1 LLGIEVLEA
10 KGCRELKHFLQN
22 ALKLHDISV

>member
-10 KGCRELKHFLQN
+10 KRCRELKHFLQN
-22 ALKLHDISV
+22 ALKLNDFLA